1 MTDQNIAIKISAN
14 GASAAAAGIG
24 RLSEGVKRLG
34 SASMAA
40 AKTGVKA
47 LAIGVAGLSAA
58 AAAGTYALSRGV
70 RASLDYGS
78 QIHKLANTLGVG
90 ADEVAV
96 LSQAFRENG
105 LEAGMVASMLPKM
118 QRKIAESS
126 DAFAKLGLSAESLRG
141 KSVTDQFE
149 AIGSAIRGITSQE
162 DKMLALM
169 KIFEEAGP
177 QMMQLFNSPDA
188 FKGARETLG
197 SEAALLGKN
206 AAAMERASTLL
217 SNVSVKLRGFFSGVA
232 VGVLDPLLRALESF
246 NRLDFAAVGARFGE
260 AIGQPLRAALQAF
273 KEGRLGDLLASEF
286 SWAVSKL
293 SDMVSAAFS
302 EAGIGRALVNV
313 FVAAGEAAGKS
324 FLHAVSPKILSD
336 IGEAKEWIA
345 NWSFNEGSRVY
356 KNKGMTS
363 QKELASAFSSLGKAL
378 GNIPSAAASTLSAE
392 SPATVKLRAER
403 DALRADLVSRAPG
416 MLEKFSA
423 GTAGGSPSPQQQTAP
438 ESASTAKT
446 NADSLARIG
455 GFLGGTNSPATSAA
469 KRTAKNTDKM
479 VSSLDRIAREI
490 PRIAS
495 SGGTAAAVYAA

>member
-1 MTDQNIAIKISAN
+1 MADQNIAIKISAN

-47 LAIGVAGLSAA
+47 LAVGVAGLSAA

-118 QRKIAESS
+118 QRKIAEGS

-169 KIFEEAGP
+169 KIFEEVGP

-188 FKGARETLG
+188 FRGARETLG

-260 AIGQPLRAALQAF
+260 AIGQPLRASLQAF
-273 KEGRLGDLLASEF
+273 KEGRLGEFLAAEF
-286 SWAVSKL
+286 SWATSKL
-293 SDMVSAAFS
+293 KDMVVAAFS
-302 EAGIGRALVNV
+302 ESGIGGALVNV
-313 FVAAGEAAGKS
+313 FVSAGKAAGEA
-324 FLHAVSPKILSD
+324 FLHAVTPKSLESISEL
-336 IGEAKEWIA
+336 KEWI
-345 NWSFNEGSRVY
+345 SHGSIFEGSRAFVA
-356 KNKGMTS
+356 KKTTS
-363 QKELASAFSSLGKAL
+363 QKELASSFSRLGMSIA
-378 GNIPSAAASTLSAE
+378 GIPSASMNTLSAE
-392 SPATVKLRAER
+392 SPATAKLRAER
-403 DALRADLVSRAPG
+403 DALRADLISRAPG

-423 GTAGGSPSPQQQTAP
+423 GTAGGSPSSQQQTAL

-495 SGGTAAAVYAA
+495 SGGAVSAVYAA